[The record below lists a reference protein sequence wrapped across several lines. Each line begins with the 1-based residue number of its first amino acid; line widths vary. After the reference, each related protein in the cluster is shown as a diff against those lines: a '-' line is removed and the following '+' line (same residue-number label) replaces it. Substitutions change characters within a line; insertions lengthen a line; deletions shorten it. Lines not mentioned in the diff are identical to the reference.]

1 MRYRAPCMP
10 RPRTRRRGQRGL
22 PDQAVSSACRRPVR
36 FRKSPAPVVV
46 LSAHPHIRTCPA
58 ADPGRIPL
66 APSSS
71 QAPIRGSRMRSTRT
85 SSPIAIRA
93 TMTTT
98 AKSAR
103 VFSGR
108 LIAGQ
113 FCTDAGNGLD
123 DEGQARDCRT
133 DLGFPLGVVTGIEQH
148 YRLGN
153 LYSPP
158 VTWPDLRGGVS
169 AKDRERPLVTDVNG
183 PPMARRT
190 VTMVGPRW

>member
-1 MRYRAPCMP
+1 
-10 RPRTRRRGQRGL
+10 
-22 PDQAVSSACRRPVR
+22 
-36 FRKSPAPVVV
+36 
-46 LSAHPHIRTCPA
+46 
-58 ADPGRIPL
+58 
-66 APSSS
+66 
-71 QAPIRGSRMRSTRT
+71 MRSTRT

-103 VFSGR
+103 VFSSR

-113 FCTDAGNGLD
+113 LCTDAGNGLD
-123 DEGQARDCRT
+123 DEGQARDCRPE
-133 DLGFPLGVVTGIEQH
+133 LGFSVGVVTGIEPH

-169 AKDRERPLVTDVNG
+169 ANDRERPLVTDVNG

-190 VTMVGPRW
+190 VTVVGPRW